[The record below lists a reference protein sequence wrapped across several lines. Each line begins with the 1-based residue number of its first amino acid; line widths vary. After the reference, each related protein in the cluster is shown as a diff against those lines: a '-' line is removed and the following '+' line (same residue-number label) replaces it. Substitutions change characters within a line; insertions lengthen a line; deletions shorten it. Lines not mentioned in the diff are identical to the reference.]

1 MKSSLAKSLCLGVV
15 AVSFGAVTTTINTAR
30 TAEASSSAKIVSKSA
45 LDKHAQNVAVTG
57 SNAIYT
63 KPGTVRGA
71 KLVASTRQVK
81 KLVKSGYSKDYFRA
95 YHMAVTNRGSVY
107 YKIVSM
113 NGKYRGYIYGGSTK
127 GVLAGGIEV
136 AETTK
141 AATMPSRTTGFHL
154 KNVNKNTLWTAPK
167 NTQYKAHKVSLYG
180 SNKHDTFTVSRA
192 ETKTREGTLYYYVTS
207 TTDASIAGWIYAG
220 KGYQNAGNT
229 SFGGLMVGE
238 VDQTPTSDNSVK
250 VVYREN
256 GKLVGNATWVTA
268 QANTHAGSR
277 VDNAKNAAGTNLTDY
292 VTAMTPS
299 GYKATSATAVS
310 SAVLG
315 ATYGNTVYVD
325 VMSAATS
332 QLQLTVDG
340 VDNGKVAVVDGLSN
354 GSKLSS
360 KDLAM
365 TLSTDATQAL
375 SGKAGQLIGELNLT
389 KIEIGINRGNIS
401 GTKTYKDQGGNLYHY
416 DFVFAAST
424 FVSSHKLAK
433 YGDVLT
439 ANFKATLVGGK
450 ATATANGGTWSVS

>member
-1 MKSSLAKSLCLGVV
+1 M
-15 AVSFGAVTTTINTAR
+15 SFGAVTTTIDTAR

-45 LDKHAQNVAVTG
+45 LGKHAQNVAVTG

-63 KPGTVRGA
+63 KPGTVWGA

-81 KLVKSGYSKDYFRA
+81 KLAKSGYSKDYFRA

-113 NGKYRGYIYGGSTK
+113 NGKYRGYIYGGSAK
-127 GVLAGGIEV
+127 GVLAAGIETV
-136 AETTK
+136 ATTK
-141 AATMPSRTTGFHL
+141 SAAMPSR
-154 KNVNKNTLWTAPK
+154 TAPK

-180 SNKHDTFTVSRA
+180 SNKHDTFTVSKA

-238 VDQTPTSDNSVK
+238 VDQMPTSDNSVK

-256 GKLVGNATWVTA
+256 GKSVGNATWVTA
-268 QANTHAGSR
+268 QSNTHAGSR

-299 GYKATSATAVS
+299 GYKAMSATAVS
-310 SAVLG
+310 NAVLG
-315 ATYGNTVYVD
+315 ATYGNTVYID

-365 TLSTDATQAL
+365 TLSTDAMQAL

-389 KIEIGINRGNIS
+389 KVEIGINRGNIS
-401 GTKTYKDQGGNLYHY
+401 GTKTYKDQSGNLYHY

-424 FVSSHKLAK
+424 FVSGHKLAK

-450 ATATANGGTWSVS
+450 ATATTNGGTWSVS